1 MANYQRQINLC
12 RIVAQQKKSCSH
24 KRSVDDEEYRSGFFV
39 ESRCRCKHGVPS
51 MWNLARASVICK
63 RVVANGQ
70 QENAIDSQPTQA
82 RLGPQA
88 IFPASSP
95 QVVY

>member
-39 ESRCRCKHGVPS
+39 KSRCSGGKVLGEAFCHHLHL
-51 MWNLARASVICK
+51 NLHLHPC
-63 RVVANGQ
+63 
-70 QENAIDSQPTQA
+70 SQYF
-82 RLGPQA
+82 LCNHYNNDD
-88 IFPASSP
+88 I
-95 QVVY
+95 